1 MDISI
6 MDVIGPVMIGPSSSH
21 TAGAVR
27 IGYTARQLFGE
38 PVKKAI
44 VYLHGS
50 FAATGEGHGTD
61 KAIIAGLLGMKP
73 DDLRI
78 PDSFTVAKESGME
91 FVIDKKEI
99 RGAHPNTARIIME
112 NDADKKMVMQAYS
125 IGGGRIRVSVLD
137 GIEVDFSGESNT
149 LIVRNMDRPGC
160 ITEVSAA
167 LSHEKINVATM
178 QVFRHKRGGSA
189 VMVIECDKEIPE
201 EGLNFLERLEGIQKV
216 TYLAKMKED

>member
-1 MDISI
+1 
-6 MDVIGPVMIGPSSSH
+6 
-21 TAGAVR
+21 
-27 IGYTARQLFGE
+27 
-38 PVKKAI
+38 
-44 VYLHGS
+44 
-50 FAATGEGHGTD
+50 
-61 KAIIAGLLGMKP
+61 
-73 DDLRI
+73 
-78 PDSFTVAKESGME
+78 
-91 FVIDKKEI
+91 
-99 RGAHPNTARIIME
+99 
-112 NDADKKMVMQAYS
+112 MQAYS

-167 LSHEKINVATM
+167 LSYEKINVATM